1 MGLSHSLEVWYKQ
14 TQPVKP
20 SGPSAFCRRYFPNL
34 PLSHFCTLVTKCVG
48 FTPAGCPTMDLNSIY
63 LEVASDPKAKS
74 SVPQNCT
81 PSFHPPGL
89 LTDQIQTHNSLLRF
103 THFLEW
109 LAELRK
115 TVHLLDCQFITKGY
129 NSGTERWKRCTGK
142 DRRRGRNVHGL
153 SEGAALRTFMYSPTW
168 KLPKPHIQEFWGSV
182 IT

>member
-1 MGLSHSLEVWYKQ
+1 MPFAGDIFPTFHSHTSVPWSPNVWGSH
-14 TQPVKP
+14 QPGV
-20 SGPSAFCRRYFPNL
+20 L
-34 PLSHFCTLVTKCVG
+34 QCTSILT
-48 FTPAGCPTMDLNSIY
+48 IY

-81 PSFHPPGL
+81 PSFHSPGL
-89 LTDQIQTHNSLLRF
+89 LADQIQTHNSLLRF

-115 TVHLLDCQFITKGY
+115 TVYLLDYQFITKGY

-153 SEGAALRTFMYSPTW
+153 SEGAAFRTFMYSPTW
-168 KLPKPHIQEFWGSV
+168 KLPKPHIQEFWGRV